1 MMRTQS
7 LARTTGLGFALGLT
21 LTMVGA
27 CGSIEPV
34 GDETDSGGGGAVPDE
49 VRAAFEE
56 SCGKSGC
63 HSGASPSAGL
73 DLTGSSIA
81 ALEGAPSGDGTI
93 PQVTRGSIS
102 ESYLALKML
111 DEATISVLKDADDL
125 DENFSYS
132 GSRMPLDGDFTNIN
146 NTIILGWIAGGE
158 LPAGMDDSGTDTDGT
173 DTDGTDTTGTD
184 TTGPTLPD
192 PTDGDITFEEFV
204 YDPIFVTY
212 CNGCHIGGEQ
222 GGFGMGADAAS
233 ALAAMID
240 VASSA
245 GTPYVAPGDSA
256 GSYVLQK
263 MQGTGNGGVMPPAG
277 MISAEEIQRVADWID
292 GGAL

>member
-1 MMRTQS
+1 MRTHS
-7 LARTTGLGFALGLT
+7 LARTTGLSFAFALT
-21 LTMVGA
+21 LTQVGA
-27 CGSIEPV
+27 CGSIDPV
-34 GDETDSGGGGAVPDE
+34 GAETDSGGDAAVPDE

-63 HSGASPSAGL
+63 HAGGSPAAGL
-73 DLTGSSIA
+73 NLTGSSIG

-93 PQVTRGSIS
+93 PQVTRGNIAQ
-102 ESYLALKML
+102 SYLALKML
-111 DEATISVLKDADDL
+111 DESMITVLKDGGAL
-125 DENFSYS
+125 DSSFSIS
-132 GSRMPLDGDFTNIN
+132 GDRMPADGDFQNIN

-158 LPAGMDDSGTDTDGT
+158 LPAGMDESGTDTDGT
-173 DTDGTDTTGTD
+173 DTDGTTD
-184 TTGPTLPD
+184 GTTGPTLPD

-212 CNGCHIGGEQ
+212 CNGCHIGGTQ
-222 GGFGMGADAAS
+222 GGFTMGDDAAS

-240 VASSA
+240 MPSST
-245 GTPYVAPGDSA
+245 GTSYVTPADSA
-256 GSYVLQK
+256 NSYVLQK
-263 MQGTGNGGVMPPAG
+263 MQGMGNGGVMPPAG